1 MEGRYDV
8 NMARRGWKARKIA
21 SCVEYIMVPLG
32 LAIPMGRVV
41 GRLLITAAVMVHKCA
56 VLPESAIARASGG
69 IMVGGGPMGTVA
81 RLKPESLLTLDWI
94 VVSARQLRTI
104 GSPRRQFAGED
115 ERREEE
121 RVAVELSEVGRR
133 RARPEEMILLPPIMR
148 NAVAVS

>member
-1 MEGRYDV
+1 
-8 NMARRGWKARKIA
+8 
-21 SCVEYIMVPLG
+21 
-32 LAIPMGRVV
+32 MGRVV
-41 GRLLITAAVMVHKCA
+41 GRLLITAAVMVQKCA

-121 RVAVELSEVGRR
+121 RVVVELSEVGRR

>member
-1 MEGRYDV
+1 
-8 NMARRGWKARKIA
+8 
-21 SCVEYIMVPLG
+21 
-32 LAIPMGRVV
+32 MGRVV
-41 GRLLITAAVMVHKCA
+41 GRLLITASVMVQKCA
-56 VLPESAIARASGG
+56 VL
-69 IMVGGGPMGTVA
+69 
-81 RLKPESLLTLDWI
+81 PESLLTLDWI

-121 RVAVELSEVGRR
+121 RVVVELSEVGRR